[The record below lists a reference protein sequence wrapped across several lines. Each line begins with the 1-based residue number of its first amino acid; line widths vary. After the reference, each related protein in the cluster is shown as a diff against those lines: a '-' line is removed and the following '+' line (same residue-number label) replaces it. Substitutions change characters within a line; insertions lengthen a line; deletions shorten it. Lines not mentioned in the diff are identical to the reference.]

1 MVAAVAP
8 RASLLSL
15 VVRDT
20 ARTTE
25 VELQLWTRKKGP
37 TIAGHSMR
45 SGNACVGVQLNAVLE

>member
-25 VELQLWTRKKGP
+25 VELQLWTRP